1 MLRLNAR
8 QRTVLLEKVPD
19 VANLAIGALLFGQ
32 FVGGQPFSPWSA
44 LTGFVIWI
52 VLMAMTLSIA
62 REDRQ

>member
-1 MLRLNAR
+1 MLRLTAR

-32 FVGGQPFSPWSA
+32 FVGSQPFSPWSA

>member
-32 FVGGQPFSPWSA
+32 VVGSQPVSRWLA
-44 LTGFVIWI
+44 LTGFLIWI
-52 VLMAMTLSIA
+52 VLMAITLSIA
-62 REDRQ
+62 EEDRK